1 MEFLDGNPSERLCLP
16 IVNHIESLGGELI
29 SSSYFCPKTR
39 EISYFKKLEKLVGIP
54 VINVHICSD
63 HHPIGVRVRHRRRRC
78 VPLVF
83 VSKTHPS
90 FLRTEPPF
98 GRSVAKPLG
107 LLRFFLAPPPL
118 FRFGSEADELRYP
131 VQFDHARTSRLAHN
145 FSSGPSISERGIRA
159 SQ

>member
-16 IVNHIESLGGELI
+16 IVNDIESLGGD
-29 SSSYFCPKTR
+29 
-39 EISYFKKLEKLVGIP
+39 
-54 VINVHICSD
+54 SD

-131 VQFDHARTSRLAHN
+131 VQFDHARTSRLAREYI
-145 FSSGPSISERGIRA
+145 FGLVLYLEVA
-159 SQ
+159 